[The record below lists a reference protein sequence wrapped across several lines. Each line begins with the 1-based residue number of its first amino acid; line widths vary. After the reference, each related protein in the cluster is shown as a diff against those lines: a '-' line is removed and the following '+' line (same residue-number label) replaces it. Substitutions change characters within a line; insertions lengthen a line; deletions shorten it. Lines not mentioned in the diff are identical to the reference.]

1 MPQPLPNTGT
11 RTVVLVNPN
20 TNRGTTAMMVE
31 LARKH
36 LTPVGLTVESHTVR
50 QGPSMIVDPVT
61 LKESAQHVVDVVRR
75 RLADRC
81 ATPVAAVVIAAIGDP
96 AREQLAA
103 ELDIPVI
110 GIGQAA
116 IVTAAAK
123 GRRFGM
129 ATSTPH
135 LVDSLTELVEQ
146 RGASATFT
154 GVRLTPSDPLVLAAS
169 AERQYRELAA
179 AVRACVDRDGA
190 EAVIIAGG
198 PLSRTA
204 RRLAALDLVEIVE
217 PVPSAA
223 TLVIDA
229 LHEAAPQD
237 PPG

>member
-1 MPQPLPNTGT
+1 MPQLLPYTGT

-20 TNRGTTAMMVE
+20 TNRGTTSMMAE

-36 LTPVGLTVESHTVR
+36 LTPAGLAVESLTAGH
-50 QGPSMIVDPVT
+50 GPSMIVDPVT
-61 LKESAQHVVDVVRR
+61 LKESARHVVDVVRS
-75 RLADRC
+75 RLAEPC
-81 ATPVAAVVIAAIGDP
+81 AAPVAAVIIAAIGDP

-110 GIGQAA
+110 GIGQAS
-116 IVTAAAK
+116 IVTAAAG

-129 ATSTPH
+129 ATSTSC
-135 LVDSLTELVEQ
+135 LVGSLTELVG
-146 RGASATFT
+146 RHGASDTFT

-169 AERQYRELAA
+169 AEQQYRELAA
-179 AVRACVDRDGA
+179 AVRACVEQDGA

-204 RRLAALDLVEIVE
+204 RRLAALGLVEIVE
-217 PVPSAA
+217 PVPSAG

-229 LHEAAPQD
+229 LRAAVREGS
-237 PPG
+237 PG

>member
-36 LTPVGLTVESHTVR
+36 LTPAGLTVESHTVR

-129 ATSTPH
+129 ATSTPT
-135 LVDSLTELVEQ
+135 SST
-146 RGASATFT
+146 R
-154 GVRLTPSDPLVLAAS
+154 
-169 AERQYRELAA
+169 
-179 AVRACVDRDGA
+179 
-190 EAVIIAGG
+190 
-198 PLSRTA
+198 
-204 RRLAALDLVEIVE
+204 
-217 PVPSAA
+217 
-223 TLVIDA
+223 
-229 LHEAAPQD
+229 
-237 PPG
+237 

>member
-20 TNRGTTAMMVE
+20 TNRGTTAMMAE

-36 LTPVGLTVESHTVR
+36 LTPAGLTVESHTVG

-61 LKESAQHVVDVVRR
+61 LKESAQHVVDVVRQ

-81 ATPVAAVVIAAIGDP
+81 ATPVAAVVVAAIGDP

-116 IVTAAAK
+116 ILTGAAK

-135 LVDSLTELVEQ
+135 LVGSLTELVE
-146 RGASATFT
+146 RHGSSAAFT
-154 GVRLTPSDPLVLAAS
+154 GVRLTSSDPLVLAAS
-169 AERQYRELAA
+169 AEQQYQELAA

-190 EAVIIAGG
+190 EAVIVAGG

-229 LHEAAPQD
+229 LREAAPQD
-237 PPG
+237 APG